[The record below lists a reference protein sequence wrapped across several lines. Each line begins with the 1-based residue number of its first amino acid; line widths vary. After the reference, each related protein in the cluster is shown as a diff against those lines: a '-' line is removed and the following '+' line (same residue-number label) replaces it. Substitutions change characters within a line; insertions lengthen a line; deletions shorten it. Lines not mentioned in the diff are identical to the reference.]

1 MCGRYR
7 RGGEGFQVCPNF
19 IPHPGKER
27 QALFFGALKRCRV
40 FKILVEALGL
50 TWEQRSNSNKGTKSD
65 FGPHPAKLDE
75 AQVVL

>member
-7 RGGEGFQVCPNF
+7 RGGEGFQVGPNF

-40 FKILVEALGL
+40 FKILVEALGP
-50 TWEQRSNSNKGTKSD
+50 TWEQRAALPGVVAARNRKTGLGT
-65 FGPHPAKLDE
+65 H
-75 AQVVL
+75 